1 MFLVRK
7 RTSRR
12 ASLSSGFSLIELLI
26 VIAIILIILAVA
38 LPKLTSARRYA
49 QEMAAAKAI
58 TTIHTAETQYYSQ
71 YGQYATSL
79 AQLGPPASGTPGP
92 QGAELIDKDLA
103 SGEKGG
109 FKFILQQTQ
118 TGYALSVNPV
128 AFGTSGTHTYYSD
141 QSMSIH
147 QHNGQEPATASDP
160 LLGETQQQQQQ
171 QGAPAAAPPATAP
184 PQ

>member
-1 MFLVRK
+1 MFSVIKLANRSAK
-7 RTSRR
+7 RRSN
-12 ASLSSGFSLIELLI
+12 AGFSLIELLI

-71 YGQYATSL
+71 YGAYATSL
-79 AQLGPPASGTPGP
+79 AQLGPPASGNPGP
-92 QGAELIDKDLA
+92 NGAELIDRDLA

-109 FKFILQQTQ
+109 FKFVLQQTQ
-118 TGYALSVNPV
+118 TGYALQVAPV
-128 AFGTSGTHTYYSD
+128 AFGTGGTHTYYSD

-147 QHNGQEPATASDP
+147 QHNGQEQATAADP

-171 QGAPAAAPPATAP
+171 QTAAPVAAP
-184 PQ
+184 KP